1 MEIADGRIFI
11 VVLFSDWCSLF
22 LDHDAESLSNLP
34 RIQGQKDGCF
44 KLNIRTKNKQY
55 SGQGHSRPKSVIKF
69 ISFDKY
75 KMTTYIILH
84 SLFHFV

>member
-44 KLNIRTKNKQY
+44 KLDIRTKIDNTQVKVTATQ
-55 SGQGHSRPKSVIKF
+55 
-69 ISFDKY
+69 
-75 KMTTYIILH
+75 
-84 SLFHFV
+84 SL